1 MHYRKSMRLDL
12 IVRIKII
19 ITITLRYAH
28 SECPLRLAL
37 NTFPFQITL
46 LIRCAMSYGILQSK
60 KNEKRNEC

>member
-28 SECPLRLAL
+28 SDPNAH
-37 NTFPFQITL
+37 
-46 LIRCAMSYGILQSK
+46 YD
-60 KNEKRNEC
+60 